1 MNETGAV
8 KVPDDIY
15 NAIMDGDGATFDR
28 LVQGGL
34 KATDVTPSEGWNYL
48 HQALM
53 SLRESPPLPMVQR
66 LLDWGVDVN
75 GVDMYG
81 NTPLFYAV
89 RQKTPKAPEVVRC
102 LLAAGADANI
112 LNKRG
117 TSPLRESLS
126 KLPISDEVV
135 RVLLSAG
142 ADMHQRNPGGRSIKE
157 MIDLMPAATPALKS
171 LFAEFSE
178 QR

>member
-1 MNETGAV
+1 VSG
-8 KVPDDIY
+8 DLY
-15 NAIMDGDGATFDR
+15 NAIMDGDSATFER
-28 LVQGGL
+28 LAQGGL
-34 KATDVTPSEGWNYL
+34 GASDVTPNEGWNYL

-75 GVDMYG
+75 GVDIYG

-89 RQKTPKAPEVVRC
+89 RQKTPQAPAIVRC

-112 LNKRG
+112 LNKRD
-117 TSPLRESLS
+117 TSPLRESLA
-126 KLPISDEVV
+126 KLPINDEVV
-135 RVLLSAG
+135 RALLSAG

-157 MIDLMPAATPALKS
+157 MIDLTPATTPTLKS

-178 QR
+178 TNE